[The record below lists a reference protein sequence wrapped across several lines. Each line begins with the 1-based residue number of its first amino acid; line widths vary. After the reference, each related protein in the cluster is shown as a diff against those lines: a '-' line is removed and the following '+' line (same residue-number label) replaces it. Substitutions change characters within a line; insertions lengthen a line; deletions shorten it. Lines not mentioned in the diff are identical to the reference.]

1 VTCRA
6 GIVEDYVEVQY
17 TRRVAWVNR
26 RGGGQG
32 DEHGLALAGNGR
44 CVKVEIKD
52 VRLKIKP
59 TGWRGRE

>member
-1 VTCRA
+1 MTCRA

-32 DEHGLALAGNGR
+32 DEHGLALAVNFR
-44 CVKVEIKD
+44 RVKVEIQSGRVK
-52 VRLKIKP
+52 LKP
-59 TGWRGRE
+59 TG